1 MHSLRLLVV
10 CAAGAV
16 MCIAALP
23 ADAMAAQFQAV
34 VTHVT
39 DGDTVW
45 VRKLRG
51 GRPEPLRI
59 VGIDAPEICQAFGP
73 EAKQALAERVLQR
86 RVVVHTSARD
96 GHERMVGRISLGKE
110 DVGQWMVAQGYAW
123 SYRFRG
129 SSGPYREDE
138 AAARTAGL
146 GLWRSP
152 SPQMPRDFRARHGSC
167 QTLQTWRGS

>member
-1 MHSLRLLVV
+1 MPFSRFL
-10 CAAGAV
+10 AAFTTGAG
-16 MCIAALP
+16 MCIPALP
-23 ADAMAAQFQAV
+23 QAAIAAQFQAV
-34 VTHVT
+34 VTHVS

-45 VRKLRG
+45 VRRLRG
-51 GRPEPLRI
+51 DRPEPVRI

-96 GHERMVGRISLGKE
+96 GHERLVGSIWLGKE
-110 DVGQWMVAQGYAW
+110 DVGQWMVAHGYAW

-129 SSGPYREDE
+129 SSGPYRDDE
-138 AAARTAGL
+138 AAARAAGV

-152 SPQMPRDFRARHGSC
+152 SPQMPREFRALHGSC
-167 QTLQTWRGS
+167 QMRPAWSGG